1 MKVIECAARSYLSE
15 VGLRECKAVKVSSS
29 PSLQCNAKKARS
41 TAPPAGRSEEISKPL
56 TDLFQK
62 KSFCWN
68 ELAEAAFNR
77 LKEAVTTAPV

>member
-1 MKVIECAARSYLSE
+1 MGWANWLFFIK
-15 VGLRECKAVKVSSS
+15 
-29 PSLQCNAKKARS
+29 
-41 TAPPAGRSEEISKPL
+41 GRSEEISKPL